1 MCIYKLP
8 KLIDIN
14 AKSRLIRNR
23 ESLLIL
29 SRCIELEHPEV
40 IEGFKGKCA
49 ILTVC
54 PEEEHINQV
63 GFKLAGILAR
73 DNYKEVIV
81 LSVDGSMH
89 CVQLHFMVE
98 EIFKIMSLDSKV
110 KRRHLVLT
118 KGEVIEVS
126 KDCIKNARF
135 LSKVDKLL
143 KMRS

>member
-1 MCIYKLP
+1 MCIYRLP
-8 KLIDIN
+8 KLIDVN
-14 AKSRLIRNR
+14 AKSKLIRNR

-29 SRCIELEHPEV
+29 SRCIELEHPEA
-40 IEGFKGKCA
+40 IEGFKEKCA

-54 PEEEHINQV
+54 PEEEHINHV

-73 DNYKEVIV
+73 GNYKEVIV

-98 EIFKIMSLDSKV
+98 EIFKIMGLDSKV

-118 KGEVIEVS
+118 KGAVIEVS
-126 KDCIKNARF
+126 KDCVKNARF
-135 LSKVDKLL
+135 LSRVDKLL
-143 KMRS
+143 KMKS